1 MICSQF
7 PADDGSLWTTVIPP
21 ALVNFISIEER
32 GKESPDGLNPG
43 AFEKYQQ
50 NMQQLLATVPAPP
63 TVPRHLKDPILNTSP
78 KELEGTIGG
87 TAGDDNS
94 ILPVPNHVVL
104 NHLTAAAIRN
114 GTLAVGTT
122 TRYKRK
128 VRPIFGELREGGVPV
143 LTVLIPLP
151 VHFDPSLQTRGPLND
166 RTYIHVSAPSIVQY
180 YFDLDFD
187 GRCEQDVHKRILEQF
202 SGGLLFLM

>member
-1 MICSQF
+1 MSLSI
-7 PADDGSLWTTVIPP
+7 DDGSLWTNVIPP

-32 GKESPDGLNPG
+32 GKDEPPEGMTQG
-43 AFEKYQQ
+43 AFDKYHQTL
-50 NMQQLLATVPAPP
+50 QQLLATVPAPP

-128 VRPIFGELREGGVPV
+128 VRDGSYLRM
-143 LTVLIPLP
+143 
-151 VHFDPSLQTRGPLND
+151 
-166 RTYIHVSAPSIVQY
+166 A
-180 YFDLDFD
+180 
-187 GRCEQDVHKRILEQF
+187 
-202 SGGLLFLM
+202 